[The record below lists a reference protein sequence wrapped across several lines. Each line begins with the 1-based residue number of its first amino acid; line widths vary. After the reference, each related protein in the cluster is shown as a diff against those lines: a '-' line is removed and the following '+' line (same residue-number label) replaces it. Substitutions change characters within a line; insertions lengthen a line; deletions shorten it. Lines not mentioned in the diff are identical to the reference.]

1 MQMCRNVKVSS
12 VSWHGLCSFAK
23 CPGVRDGC
31 RSLGSICGPASGLG
45 KAAALSWPWLPPVLC
60 SPIPWHPDW
69 WQKPAPSQ
77 KYHNGWKCCSA
88 VLAFDV
94 GKDYMPPVGATVV
107 SLKAFYG
114 QWQLGCAACS
124 PIPVHPS
131 DPILAPSPVRKHVET
146 SNFLF

>member
-1 MQMCRNVKVSS
+1 MWKSL
-12 VSWHGLCSFAK
+12 LCPDMDCAALQSA
-23 CPGVRDGC
+23 
-31 RSLGSICGPASGLG
+31 LGSGMGAGAWAASVVLLLAWGKLLPSPDLG
-45 KAAALSWPWLPPVLC
+45 YPPVLC
-60 SPIPWHPDW
+60 SPIPWHPDR

-94 GKDYMPPVGATVV
+94 GKDYMPPAGATVV